1 MSNKEKEAIWE
12 RQPGESSQAYE
23 AFAAYRDLGAE
34 RSITKVVQKLNKSRA
49 IIGKWSSQWNW
60 VDRARAW
67 DNEITKQGKA
77 AAVKRVKEM
86 TGRHINIAMQLQK
99 KALEALAALDL
110 EAMSP
115 KDIKE
120 FIKTASELERSSRLE
135 EVAIDSTTE
144 DSAPNKSG
152 SNFVE
157 SLRKVVGEVWAD
169 FEQPQKSED
178 GGDDDE

>member
-135 EVAIDSTTE
+135 EAALDKAGNSTAE
-144 DSAPNKSG
+144 DDAPR
-152 SNFVE
+152 
-157 SLRKVVGEVWAD
+157 SLADTIMEAYSRRKEGNEHD
-169 FEQPQKSED
+169 
-178 GGDDDE
+178 